1 MNFIALVTIITLV
14 IAGVFHFYWGFGGTF
29 GLDKVLPTKDEKD
42 LDGKDLFKPGKILTI
57 IVGFIILSFAWV
69 AYVLNFKDLSMI
81 PYSEQIV
88 YAGWF
93 LSGVFALRSIGDFY
107 VVGLFKKIKST
118 KFAEFDTKYFIP
130 LTSYWAITFA
140 LLTYQ
145 V

>member
-1 MNFIALVTIITLV
+1 MNFIVSVTITTLV
-14 IAGVFHFYWGFGGTF
+14 IAGVFHFYWAFGGTL
-29 GLDKVLPTKDEKD
+29 GLDRAIPTKD
-42 LDGKDLFKPGKILTI
+42 GKALLNPGKILTI

-69 AYVLNFKDLSMI
+69 AYVLNFKDLSVI
-81 PYSEQIV
+81 SYSEQIV

-93 LSGVFALRSIGDFY
+93 LSGVFTIRSIGNFNM
-107 VVGLFKKIKST
+107 VGLFKKIKST

-140 LLTYQ
+140 LLAYQ

>member
-1 MNFIALVTIITLV
+1 MNFIALVTITTLA
-14 IAGVFHFYWGFGGTF
+14 IAGVFHFYWAFGGTL
-29 GLDKVLPTKDEKD
+29 GLDRAIPTKD
-42 LDGKDLFKPGKILTI
+42 GKALLNPGKLLTI

-69 AYVLNFKDLSMI
+69 AYVLNFKDLSVI
-81 PYSEQIV
+81 SYYEQIV

-93 LSGVFALRSIGDFY
+93 LSGIFAIRSIGDFNM
-107 VVGLFKKIKST
+107 VGLFKKIKLT

-130 LTSYWAITFA
+130 LTSFWSFTFA